1 MSQSIETPRE
11 ERSGSEMNQV
21 KPDRRDNDAGSRDGF
36 ALHLSDGRSW
46 EILAADGAQD
56 WVAEFAAIMGLEDR
70 AEGLQ
75 RKILFGAVGNTRDR
89 QLPPERVTPPWLSD
103 LLRSEGR
110 LMFRLPYMLLLHNP
124 KSGNAVC
131 GLDIHRERRHG
142 QMYRALLPVLLDTIG
157 CGGFPL
163 HAALVERDGRGVL
176 IAGRSGAGKSTA
188 CRRLPRPWR
197 VLCDDTCL
205 VVQSGSGFR
214 VHPLPTWSVFHD
226 GAVGQCWEI
235 SRSVPVHA
243 VFFLEQ
249 SETDGHDELGE
260 GAAAALLARS
270 AKTVFCN
277 TTSSKMDGKA
287 RLDLMGRIFENAC
300 RMAGAAPGYVLR
312 ASLHGRFWEEMEK
325 ALPPPGRG

>member
-157 CGGFPL
+157 CG
-163 HAALVERDGRGVL
+163 
-176 IAGRSGAGKSTA
+176 
-188 CRRLPRPWR
+188 
-197 VLCDDTCL
+197 
-205 VVQSGSGFR
+205 
-214 VHPLPTWSVFHD
+214 
-226 GAVGQCWEI
+226 
-235 SRSVPVHA
+235 
-243 VFFLEQ
+243 
-249 SETDGHDELGE
+249 
-260 GAAAALLARS
+260 
-270 AKTVFCN
+270 
-277 TTSSKMDGKA
+277 
-287 RLDLMGRIFENAC
+287 
-300 RMAGAAPGYVLR
+300 
-312 ASLHGRFWEEMEK
+312 
-325 ALPPPGRG
+325 